1 MSISQDQW
9 KEIRQIAHK
18 KLSMYTEE
26 QREQQVLTDSR
37 VVDVVVGSNHAEIQ
51 RRYIHFVLDR
61 QTLER

>member
-1 MSISQDQW
+1 M
-9 KEIRQIAHK
+9 IRQIAHK
-18 KLSMYTEE
+18 KLSMYTAE